1 MYPSKKCKERHY
13 RQCNCKASA
22 LIKQP
27 KRSPKWDSKCR
38 QRYKLSLGQ
47 SHKKLKYKSNVKI
60 SENLGAK
67 LQEEVI
73 DDNIVLNSTSTEIQ
87 KDISKW
93 ENNPILPVQL
103 VTISVGSKRK
113 RKSVFSCLNVQP
125 SFKKLK
131 SNYLDGVKEEL
142 WYRSSLNTATLT
154 YTSVKSEIETHTSN
168 IEWPK
173 IEVETNCSKKI
184 CEKKRNNILQAMSTE
199 TILGRQIKCIWMC
212 EGLYEHCGKLG

>member
-1 MYPSKKCKERHY
+1 M
-13 RQCNCKASA
+13 
-22 LIKQP
+22 
-27 KRSPKWDSKCR
+27 
-38 QRYKLSLGQ
+38 GQ
-47 SHKKLKYKSNVKI
+47 SRKKLKHKSNVKI
-60 SENLGAK
+60 SENLEGAK
-67 LQEEVI
+67 LQEEVM
-73 DDNIVLNSTSTEIQ
+73 DDNIVLNPTSTEIE

-131 SNYLDGVKEEL
+131 SDYLDGLKEEL
-142 WYRSSLNTATLT
+142 RYRSSLSTATLT
-154 YTSVKSEIETHTSN
+154 YILVTSETETHTSN

-184 CEKKRNNILQAMSTE
+184 
-199 TILGRQIKCIWMC
+199 
-212 EGLYEHCGKLG
+212 

>member
-1 MYPSKKCKERHY
+1 MK
-13 RQCNCKASA
+13 
-22 LIKQP
+22 
-27 KRSPKWDSKCR
+27 
-38 QRYKLSLGQ
+38 
-47 SHKKLKYKSNVKI
+47 
-60 SENLGAK
+60 
-67 LQEEVI
+67 
-73 DDNIVLNSTSTEIQ
+73 

-131 SNYLDGVKEEL
+131 SDYLDGVKEEL

-154 YTSVKSEIETHTSN
+154 YTLVTSETETHTSN

-184 CEKKRNNILQAMSTE
+184 YGKKRNNFLQAMSTE
-199 TILGRQIKCIWMC
+199 TILGRLYDKLNASRCVKDFMSIVENLA
-212 EGLYEHCGKLG
+212 EGGIPMDNI